1 MKFHIHSDKTLSVAT
16 NCPEETYEL
25 GRRLGALAFPGLL
38 VLLNGTLGAGKTK
51 FTQGFGAALGY
62 SRVKS
67 PSFIIMS
74 EYDGP
79 LPMLHADLY
88 RLEGSSEAETLG
100 IEEYLED
107 GFTALVE
114 WAERWREPEAEEM
127 IIIDIQK
134 MPGHDEK
141 REIILKAEGKKSK
154 AALRLLSESKTDA
167 EMGECGC

>member
-1 MKFHIHSDKTLSVAT
+1 MKFHIHSDKTLRVAT
-16 NCPEETYEL
+16 NCPQETYEL

-38 VLLNGTLGAGKTK
+38 VLLNGTLGVGKTK

-88 RLEGSSEAETLG
+88 RLERSYEAETLG

-114 WAERWREPEAEEM
+114 WAERW
-127 IIIDIQK
+127 
-134 MPGHDEK
+134 
-141 REIILKAEGKKSK
+141 SK
-154 AALRLLSESKTDA
+154 P
-167 EMGECGC
+167 

>member
-1 MKFHIHSDKTLSVAT
+1 
-16 NCPEETYEL
+16 
-25 GRRLGALAFPGLL
+25 
-38 VLLNGTLGAGKTK
+38 
-51 FTQGFGAALGY
+51 
-62 SRVKS
+62 
-67 PSFIIMS
+67 
-74 EYDGP
+74 
-79 LPMLHADLY
+79 
-88 RLEGSSEAETLG
+88 

-134 MPGHDEK
+134 MPGFDEK

-154 AALRLLSESKTDA
+154 AALRLLSESKAGA